1 MAAVSRGRGDCGS
14 VAAAASGRGEAS
26 ESGLEPLS
34 REEAACPLCLDVLL
48 RPVTMPCRHS
58 MCLSCFQRAVGLASL
73 CCPLCRTR
81 VSNWARQRS
90 RDKSLVDP
98 ELWERVRRSF
108 PERCRQREQEEE
120 SGAPPQAA
128 LGEFIFRAP
137 VQISKPGELREEY
150 EGQLKKFSDNLSDS
164 ENEEPFRGRTAHRS
178 AFISKSSGHTIASL
192 TGNENQAERSQSCD
206 DAVKDRSK
214 NRRKALPGSKTKIS
228 LGVNSSIA
236 GVLLSTENNRSF
248 SAPDFISDK
257 RPSGSLIPMPQ
268 KPERSISPESN
279 DSISEEL
286 NHFKPIVCSP
296 CTPPKRLPNGKVLRP
311 PIIKST
317 PRNLR
322 RNLQSPTSYEASPRV
337 LQKWDVIFQDR
348 QTKKTLSQGTLTS
361 SPTISGE
368 DIPATDWSK
377 KKSLPVN
384 KELHDECEQN
394 AGTSVLHLISSERD
408 GRSKSRENSKALI
421 PKDHAFLLPNTVPQ
435 KPSENSQCC
444 SDTEV
449 PAKSD
454 LDVSQIRR
462 VECRRCPM
470 ASQLVVERQTGSL
483 PLAKTKGKRQ
493 SRQQNNCLVKMQNG
507 TCGVGTER
515 PPSQRHGRKRRCKT
529 KHLEQRESLKRLK
542 QVTNESPLL
551 VDDLLRTEECKLR
564 QEEQD
569 RKLAF
574 RLQRV
579 LNSEIHTINR
589 RRGSEDEYLLRSN
602 STTRAST

>member
-1 MAAVSRGRGDCGS
+1 MDF
-14 VAAAASGRGEAS
+14 ASFQLWLTE
-26 ESGLEPLS
+26 
-34 REEAACPLCLDVLL
+34 
-48 RPVTMPCRHS
+48 VT
-58 MCLSCFQRAVGLASL
+58 LY
-73 CCPLCRTR
+73 
-81 VSNWARQRS
+81 
-90 RDKSLVDP
+90 
-98 ELWERVRRSF
+98 
-108 PERCRQREQEEE
+108 
-120 SGAPPQAA
+120 
-128 LGEFIFRAP
+128 GEFVFRAP
-137 VQISKPGELREEY
+137 VHISKPGELREEY

-164 ENEEPFRGRTAHRS
+164 ENEEPFRGRAAHRS
-178 AFISKSSGHTIASL
+178 AFISKSSSYTSASL
-192 TGNENQAERSQSCD
+192 AGDENQTERSHSCD
-206 DAVKDRSK
+206 DAVNDRSRS
-214 NRRKALPGSKTKIS
+214 RRKALQSSKAKIS
-228 LGVNSSIA
+228 LGVNSSVA

-257 RPSGSLIPMPQ
+257 RPSGNLISMPQ

-322 RNLQSPTSYEASPRV
+322 RNLQSQTSYEASPRV

-348 QTKKTLSQGTLTS
+348 QTKNTLSQGTLTS

-368 DIPATDWSK
+368 DILASEQSK
-377 KKSLPVN
+377 KKSPPVN
-384 KELHDECEQN
+384 KQLHDRSEQN

-408 GRSKSRENSKALI
+408 GKSKSNNNSEALLV
-421 PKDHAFLLPNTVPQ
+421 KEHTFLLPETVIQ
-435 KPSENSQCC
+435 KPSENSQSC

-449 PAKSD
+449 PAKSE
-454 LDVSQIRR
+454 LDVSQICR
-462 VECRRCPM
+462 VECRRCPVG
-470 ASQLVVERQTGSL
+470 SQLVEERQTGTL
-483 PLAKTKGKRQ
+483 PLAKTKGKRPN
-493 SRQQNNCLVKMQNG
+493 RQPNNCLGKMQNG

-515 PPSQRHGRKRRCKT
+515 SPSQQHSRKRRCKT
-529 KHLEQRESLKRLK
+529 KHLEQRGSLKRLK
-542 QVTNESPLL
+542 QVTTDSPLL
-551 VDDLLRTEECKLR
+551 ADDLLRTEEECKLR
-564 QEEQD
+564 QEEED

-579 LNSEIHTINR
+579 LNSEILTVNR

>member
-1 MAAVSRGRGDCGS
+1 MAAVSRARGGPGS
-14 VAAAASGRGEAS
+14 VAAGCGEAS

-34 REEAACPLCLDVLL
+34 REKAVCPVCLDILL

-58 MCLSCFQRAVGLASL
+58 MCLLCFQRTVELASL

-81 VSNWARQRS
+81 ISNWARQRS
-90 RDKSLVDP
+90 RDKTLVDP

-108 PERCRQREQEEE
+108 PERCQQREQEEE
-120 SGAPPQAA
+120 GGAPPQVA
-128 LGEFIFRAP
+128 LEEFIFRAP
-137 VQISKPGELREEY
+137 VHISKPGELREEN
-150 EGQLKKFSDNLSDS
+150 EEQLKKFSDNLSDS

-178 AFISKSSGHTIASL
+178 AFISKSSSYTSASL
-192 TGNENQAERSQSCD
+192 AGDENQAERSQSCD

-214 NRRKALPGSKTKIS
+214 SRRKALQGSKTKIS
-228 LGVNSSIA
+228 LGVTSSVA
-236 GVLLSTENNRSF
+236 GVLLSTENNRCF
-248 SAPDFISDK
+248 SAPEFISDK
-257 RPSGSLIPMPQ
+257 RPSGSLISMPQ

-361 SPTISGE
+361 SPIISAE
-368 DIPATDWSK
+368 DIPASERSK
-377 KKSLPVN
+377 KKSPPVN
-384 KELHDECEQN
+384 KELHDRSEQN

-408 GRSKSRENSKALI
+408 GRSKSNENSDALI
-421 PKDHAFLLPNTVPQ
+421 VKDHAFLLPNTVPQ
-435 KPSENSQCC
+435 KPSENSQFC
-444 SDTEV
+444 SDIEV
-449 PAKSD
+449 PAKSE
-454 LDVSQIRR
+454 LDVSQICR
-462 VECRRCPM
+462 VACRRCPV
-470 ASQLVVERQTGSL
+470 ASQLVLENETGTL

-493 SRQQNNCLVKMQNG
+493 SRQQTNCLGKMQNG

-515 PPSQRHGRKRRCKT
+515 SPSQRHSRKRRCKT
-529 KHLEQRESLKRLK
+529 KHLEQRGSLKRLK
-542 QVTNESPLL
+542 QVTNDSPLL
-551 VDDLLRTEECKLR
+551 ADDLLRTEEECKLR
-564 QEEQD
+564 QEEED

-579 LNSEIHTINR
+579 LNSEIHTVNR
-589 RRGSEDEYLLRSN
+589 RRGSEDQYLLRSN